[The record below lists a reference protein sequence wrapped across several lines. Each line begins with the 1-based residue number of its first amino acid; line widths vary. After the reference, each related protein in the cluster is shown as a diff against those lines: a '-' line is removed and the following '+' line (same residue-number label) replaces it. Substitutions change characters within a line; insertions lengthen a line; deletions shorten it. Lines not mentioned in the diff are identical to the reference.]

1 MNCKSLFWWV
11 LSVAFFIFPVSFN
24 VGFVYGRNFRRKK
37 KNVEQWLQSFGYNS
51 QEIAAIVELINI
63 PQGIASLF
71 VQIISAM
78 VLIQS

>member
-1 MNCKSLFWWV
+1 MVVTFDE
-11 LSVAFFIFPVSFN
+11 
-24 VGFVYGRNFRRKK
+24 K
-37 KNVEQWLQSFGYNS
+37 KNVQQWLQSLRYNS

-71 VQIISAM
+71 VQIISTM